1 MVILASLLDASIP
14 LLASLRLLSQLGA
27 VLDLPKQSCR
37 LHKIGVTVQLAKT
50 LGGHLALRVTQFPKE
65 GMPRSADM
73 WHHKRQPGVEVV
85 LDPAKSAASADA
97 DARGESESTKHITHN
112 TGMAEGTHVLAAA
125 VSGSSSEAPNS
136 TASVGN
142 AARTRRALAS
152 AMACGMARGDG
163 GSPDVAP
170 PFPTTG
176 HSVPSTR
183 SRASDQHSTPWSG
196 PRADAGELH
205 TPEQPDAPVRESARQ
220 VHEVRNVR
228 RPVALGRSHGLLA
241 LLVSILALVTA
252 TSEPGQYLPSCYGE
266 QGKGQEQ
273 GEGQGKGDFREFPD
287 PGFLAADPHTPSS
300 TRVRSPERH
309 EPRTSGRPERSIRL
323 EPAQRLGLK
332 KGQRKQLAAQA
343 RRAHQVLSLEY
354 AILGSELA
362 KAADARRRV
371 THSADFLQMTP
382 CERGENLTSA
392 GLRSPQEQW
401 DIATHRGRKQ
411 WVESLRY
418 HKPWPLVVAVR
429 LADSPSHGTPEVINS
444 VLRTVAHQQRCSRYW
459 VIIAPRTHPVWRHPG
474 ISRLVTEGQHFIT
487 RASETIVSNHE
498 WLTQASPGS
507 PTGLSERVRRIAR
520 EMDPTR
526 FHTEAPESRRTP
538 ACGEMDRVSTRP
550 VNHETLR
557 PRPQDMARGHENGG
571 RRLQGKFPAADHS
584 EPGTRH
590 PETGGTAHPMAGGK
604 DPNRQNTKG
613 AANAN

>member
-1 MVILASLLDASIP
+1 
-14 LLASLRLLSQLGA
+14 
-27 VLDLPKQSCR
+27 
-37 LHKIGVTVQLAKT
+37 
-50 LGGHLALRVTQFPKE
+50 
-65 GMPRSADM
+65 M

-97 DARGESESTKHITHN
+97 DARGESKSTKHITRN

-125 VSGSSSEAPNS
+125 VSGSSSEAPSS

-163 GSPDVAP
+163 AP

-183 SRASDQHSTPWSG
+183 SGASDQHSTPWPG

-205 TPEQPDAPVRESARQ
+205 TPEQPDAPAREPARQ
-220 VHEVRNVR
+220 VYGVRNVR

-309 EPRTSGRPERSIRL
+309 EPRASGRPERSIRL

-343 RRAHQVLSLEY
+343 RRAHQVLSLEH

-362 KAADARRRV
+362 KAADARWRV
-371 THSADFLQMTP
+371 TYSADSLQDTM
-382 CERGENLTSA
+382 
-392 GLRSPQEQW
+392 
-401 DIATHRGRKQ
+401 
-411 WVESLRY
+411 
-418 HKPWPLVVAVR
+418 
-429 LADSPSHGTPEVINS
+429 
-444 VLRTVAHQQRCSRYW
+444 
-459 VIIAPRTHPVWRHPG
+459 
-474 ISRLVTEGQHFIT
+474 
-487 RASETIVSNHE
+487 
-498 WLTQASPGS
+498 
-507 PTGLSERVRRIAR
+507 
-520 EMDPTR
+520 
-526 FHTEAPESRRTP
+526 
-538 ACGEMDRVSTRP
+538 
-550 VNHETLR
+550 
-557 PRPQDMARGHENGG
+557 
-571 RRLQGKFPAADHS
+571 
-584 EPGTRH
+584 
-590 PETGGTAHPMAGGK
+590 
-604 DPNRQNTKG
+604 
-613 AANAN
+613 

>member
-97 DARGESESTKHITHN
+97 DARGGSESTKHTTRN

-142 AARTRRALAS
+142 SARTRRALAS

-266 QGKGQEQ
+266 
-273 GEGQGKGDFREFPD
+273 
-287 PGFLAADPHTPSS
+287 
-300 TRVRSPERH
+300 
-309 EPRTSGRPERSIRL
+309 
-323 EPAQRLGLK
+323 
-332 KGQRKQLAAQA
+332 
-343 RRAHQVLSLEY
+343 
-354 AILGSELA
+354 
-362 KAADARRRV
+362 
-371 THSADFLQMTP
+371 
-382 CERGENLTSA
+382 
-392 GLRSPQEQW
+392 
-401 DIATHRGRKQ
+401 
-411 WVESLRY
+411 
-418 HKPWPLVVAVR
+418 
-429 LADSPSHGTPEVINS
+429 
-444 VLRTVAHQQRCSRYW
+444 
-459 VIIAPRTHPVWRHPG
+459 
-474 ISRLVTEGQHFIT
+474 
-487 RASETIVSNHE
+487 
-498 WLTQASPGS
+498 
-507 PTGLSERVRRIAR
+507 
-520 EMDPTR
+520 
-526 FHTEAPESRRTP
+526 
-538 ACGEMDRVSTRP
+538 
-550 VNHETLR
+550 
-557 PRPQDMARGHENGG
+557 
-571 RRLQGKFPAADHS
+571 
-584 EPGTRH
+584 
-590 PETGGTAHPMAGGK
+590 
-604 DPNRQNTKG
+604 
-613 AANAN
+613 